1 VIAYVGIGSNR
12 ASHAGPPAE
21 TVKAALA
28 ALSELGEVVA
38 QSSLYETEPLEY
50 TEQPVFINAV
60 AAVRTELLPEAVL
73 GKLLEVERCF
83 GRDRK
88 TGIPKG
94 PRVLDLDLL
103 MADDQVLHTPTL
115 TVPHP
120 AMAKRRF
127 VLAPLAEIAP
137 GLRHPL
143 LHKTM
148 RELLR
153 ELPEEGV
160 RRLS

>member
-1 VIAYVGIGSNR
+1 M
-12 ASHAGPPAE
+12 
-21 TVKAALA
+21 A